1 MRRREFIGLLGS
13 AATAAACPLAARAQ
27 QRALPVIGLVHNGAR
42 EAVQDFLPAFHNGL
56 KEAGFIEGRNVAIE
70 YRFADNHNER
80 LPALVADLV
89 RRRVAVIVTPGSQL
103 AALAAKAATT
113 TIPIVFSGSYPVQ
126 LGLVA
131 SLNHPG
137 GNVTGIGSML
147 GELAGKQLGLLHEL
161 APDAGRFAMLL
172 NLETPSAVNQMAEVR
187 DAASTLGRTIE
198 FVSAANAQDIV
209 AGFAALAQK
218 RIDALLVSA
227 DPLFGARRT
236 ELLLL
241 AARAGIPALYGERR
255 YAEAGGL
262 MSYGPSL
269 AEQFRQVGIYTGSIL
284 KGEKPADLPVQQPT
298 KFELIVNLQAAMAL
312 GLTVP
317 QSLLAIADEVIE

>member
-1 MRRREFIGLLGS
+1 MRRREFITLLGG
-13 AATAAACPLAARAQ
+13 AAAGWPLLARAQ
-27 QRALPVIGLVHNGAR
+27 QPGLPVIGLMDSGTR
-42 EAVQDFLPAFHNGL
+42 EGVQDFLPAFHNGL
-56 KEAGFIEGRNVAIE
+56 KEAGFIAGRNVEIE

-80 LPALVADLV
+80 LPELAADLV
-89 RRRVAVIVTPGSQL
+89 RRRVAVIVTPGSVP
-103 AALAAKAATT
+103 AALSAKAATT

-147 GELAGKQLGLLHEL
+147 GELAHKQLGLLHEM
-161 APDAGRFAMLL
+161 APDAIHLAMLL
-172 NLETPSAVNQMAEVR
+172 NLESPSAASRMTEVR
-187 DAASTLGRTIE
+187 DAASTLGRAIE
-198 FVSAANAQDIV
+198 FVSASSAQEIV
-209 AGFAALAQK
+209 TSFSGLAQK

-236 ELLLL
+236 EIVLL
-241 AARAGIPALYGERR
+241 AARAGIPAIYGERR

-262 MSYGPSL
+262 VSYGPSL
-269 AEQFRQVGIYTGSIL
+269 AEQFRQVGAYTGRVL